1 VGTLVFAGIHAE
13 ISSAITPMSLIRLS
27 TTTIMWYVKKI
38 LFNWNIQLAFEI
50 VISLTAGAMI
60 VLWISELITEYGL
73 GNGASLLIFTN
84 IASSLPNLAKS
95 ILTESSDYLNPVSIF
110 LIAVLFFIVMCGI
123 ILLQEGSRIIP
134 LISAKQL
141 SQNNPVVSDLP
152 KNNYIPLRLNQ
163 AGVMPIIFTASILVL
178 PNYLI
183 NAGIIPIATLPF
195 LLKSSKLI
203 YWVSYFTL
211 ILTFS
216 YFYSTI
222 VLNPKEISE
231 DLQKMAVSIP
241 GVPPG
246 KATTYYLKQIMKRI
260 TFIGAFFLAILTTF
274 PNIIEAVLHVSNLKG
289 LGATSLLILVGVT
302 LDMTRQIRSVILSN
316 IYKEML
322 K

>member
-1 VGTLVFAGIHAE
+1 
-13 ISSAITPMSLIRLS
+13 
-27 TTTIMWYVKKI
+27 
-38 LFNWNIQLAFEI
+38 
-50 VISLTAGAMI
+50 
-60 VLWISELITEYGL
+60 
-73 GNGASLLIFTN
+73 
-84 IASSLPNLAKS
+84 
-95 ILTESSDYLNPVSIF
+95 
-110 LIAVLFFIVMCGI
+110 MCGI

-231 DLQKMAVSIP
+231 DLQKNVEFDVQEMTDLYI
-241 GVPPG
+241 
-246 KATTYYLKQIMKRI
+246 KKIDDIFHLKEKEIM
-260 TFIGAFFLAILTTF
+260 T
-274 PNIIEAVLHVSNLKG
+274 V
-289 LGATSLLILVGVT
+289 
-302 LDMTRQIRSVILSN
+302 
-316 IYKEML
+316 
-322 K
+322 